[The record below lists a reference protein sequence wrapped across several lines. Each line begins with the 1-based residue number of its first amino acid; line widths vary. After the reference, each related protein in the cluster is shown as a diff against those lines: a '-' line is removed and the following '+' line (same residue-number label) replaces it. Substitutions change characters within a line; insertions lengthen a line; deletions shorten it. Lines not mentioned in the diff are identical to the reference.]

1 MNIVSKNK
9 FRLKQFLKFLLV
21 YQIMFL
27 CLDMMELFNME
38 FFQSALK
45 SVAESRKITVDQLR
59 TNMTALAEVF
69 GIAVADVSS
78 WLNCNYIRFKFS

>member
-1 MNIVSKNK
+1 M
-9 FRLKQFLKFLLV
+9 
-21 YQIMFL
+21 
-27 CLDMMELFNME
+27 D
-38 FFQSALK
+38 FFQNALK

-78 WLNCNYIRFKFS
+78 